1 MKDPAKLTDEE
12 KAAIAAKVKEVN
24 PGATVVVDDK
34 GNATVTTPEGKTAV
48 IPGKDLVKSQAD
60 AAKPNAGNDI
70 VKPADKTVVA
80 NLEKLT
86 DAEKKAIAAK
96 VKEVNPGAT
105 VVVDDKGNAT
115 VTTPEGKTAVILGKD
130 LVKTEADTAKP
141 NAGNDIVKPADKTL
155 VKDPAKLT
163 DEEKAA
169 IAAKV
174 KEVNS
179 DATVVVDDKGNATV
193 TTPEGKTAVIPGKDL
208 VKSQEDA
215 AKPNAGNDIV
225 KPADKTL
232 VKDPAK
238 LTDEEKAAIAAK
250 VKEVNPGAT
259 VVVDDKGNATVTT
272 PEGKTAVIPGK
283 DLVKSQADAAKPN
296 AGNDIVKP
304 ADKTV
309 VANLEKLTDAEKK
322 AIAAK
327 VKEVNPGATVAVDDK
342 GNATVTTPEGK
353 TAVIPGKDLV
363 KTEADATK
371 PNAGNDIVKPADK
384 TLVKD
389 PAKLTDAEKEAISA
403 RVKEVNP
410 GATVVVDDKG
420 NATVTTPEGKT
431 AVIPGK
437 DLVKSQEDAAKPNA
451 GNDIVKP
458 ADKTLVKDPAKLT
471 DEEKAAIATKVKEVN
486 PGATVVVD
494 DKGNATVT
502 TKEGKTAVIPGKDL
516 IKTEADTAKPNAGN
530 DIVKP
535 ADKTLVKDPAKL
547 TDEEKA
553 AIAAKVKEVNPD
565 ATVVVDDKGNATV
578 TTKEGKTAVIP
589 GKDLVKTEVDLGKE
603 NAGNDIN
610 TPTART
616 AVANKDALTDE
627 EKEAVKKA
635 VEAVNPGATVVV
647 DDKGNATVTTKD
659 GKVAVISASKLVIP
673 VDKVTDAA
681 AQSGINTPA
690 TRTLVANK
698 DSLTPEEI
706 AKIKAAVEAVNLG
719 AIVVVDAKG
728 NATVTTKDGVTA
740 TISAEQLVKDEKD
753 VAAKNNGENINL
765 DFEKQTVADLDNLT
779 DADKAG
785 AKDKILAANPD
796 AAEVIF
802 DAKGNATVILKDGK
816 TYTILAK
823 DIFKKAEEQVPS
835 RTASQEI
842 NFPEKVQVGDTMNLT
857 DEEKEAVKQALI
869 KANPELKEA
878 KITVSATGET
888 TIVYPDGRVVV
899 IPAEKL
905 VVAKGSNGQSNND
918 NGGNKEDNST
928 NVSRENNGASTGNTS
943 NSELGQR
950 LAKTGTTE
958 TNTGLAGLGLAILGG
973 LLAVRRRKNDKN

>member
-1 MKDPAKLTDEE
+1 M
-12 KAAIAAKVKEVN
+12 KEVN
-24 PGATVVVDDK
+24 PNSTVVVDDK

-48 IPGKDLVKSQAD
+48 IPGKDLVKTDED
-60 AAKPNAGNDI
+60 AVKPNAGND
-70 VKPADKTVVA
+70 V
-80 NLEKLT
+80 
-86 DAEKKAIAAK
+86 
-96 VKEVNPGAT
+96 
-105 VVVDDKGNAT
+105 
-115 VTTPEGKTAVILGKD
+115 
-130 LVKTEADTAKP
+130 
-141 NAGNDIVKPADKTL
+141 
-155 VKDPAKLT
+155 
-163 DEEKAA
+163 
-169 IAAKV
+169 
-174 KEVNS
+174 
-179 DATVVVDDKGNATV
+179 
-193 TTPEGKTAVIPGKDL
+193 
-208 VKSQEDA
+208 
-215 AKPNAGNDIV
+215 V

-250 VKEVNPGAT
+250 VKEVNPDST

-272 PEGKTAVIPGK
+272 
-283 DLVKSQADAAKPN
+283 L
-296 AGNDIVKP
+296 
-304 ADKTV
+304 
-309 VANLEKLTDAEKK
+309 
-322 AIAAK
+322 
-327 VKEVNPGATVAVDDK
+327 
-342 GNATVTTPEGK
+342 EGK

-363 KTEADATK
+363 KTEADAT
-371 PNAGNDIVKPADK
+371 
-384 TLVKD
+384 
-389 PAKLTDAEKEAISA
+389 
-403 RVKEVNP
+403 
-410 GATVVVDDKG
+410 
-420 NATVTTPEGKT
+420 
-431 AVIPGK
+431 
-437 DLVKSQEDAAKPNA
+437 KPNA

-578 TTKEGKTAVIP
+578 TTKDGKTAVIP

-647 DDKGNATVTTKD
+647 DDKGNTTVTTKN
-659 GKVAVISASKLVIP
+659 GKVAVIPASKLVIP

-706 AKIKAAVEAVNLG
+706 AKIKAAVEAVNPG

-740 TISAEQLVKDEKD
+740 TISAEQLVKDAKD

-765 DFEKQTVADLDNLT
+765 DFEKQVVADLDNLT

-842 NFPEKVQVGDTMNLT
+842 NSPEKVQVGDTMNLT

-918 NGGNKEDNST
+918 NGGNKEDNPT

>member
-12 KAAIAAKVKEVN
+12 KAAIVAKVKEVN
-24 PGATVVVDDK
+24 P
-34 GNATVTTPEGKTAV
+34 
-48 IPGKDLVKSQAD
+48 
-60 AAKPNAGNDI
+60 
-70 VKPADKTVVA
+70 
-80 NLEKLT
+80 
-86 DAEKKAIAAK
+86 
-96 VKEVNPGAT
+96 
-105 VVVDDKGNAT
+105 
-115 VTTPEGKTAVILGKD
+115 
-130 LVKTEADTAKP
+130 
-141 NAGNDIVKPADKTL
+141 
-155 VKDPAKLT
+155 
-163 DEEKAA
+163 
-169 IAAKV
+169 
-174 KEVNS
+174 

-208 VKSQEDA
+208 VKTEVDA
-215 AKPNAGNDIV
+215 AKPNAGNDIVKPADKTLVKDPSALTDEEKAAIAAKVKEVNPNSTVVVDDKGNATVTTPEGKTAVIPGKDLVKTDEDAVKPNAGNDVV

-250 VKEVNPGAT
+250 VKEVNPDST

-272 PEGKTAVIPGK
+272 
-283 DLVKSQADAAKPN
+283 L
-296 AGNDIVKP
+296 
-304 ADKTV
+304 
-309 VANLEKLTDAEKK
+309 
-322 AIAAK
+322 
-327 VKEVNPGATVAVDDK
+327 
-342 GNATVTTPEGK
+342 EGK

-363 KTEADATK
+363 KTEADAT
-371 PNAGNDIVKPADK
+371 
-384 TLVKD
+384 
-389 PAKLTDAEKEAISA
+389 
-403 RVKEVNP
+403 
-410 GATVVVDDKG
+410 
-420 NATVTTPEGKT
+420 
-431 AVIPGK
+431 
-437 DLVKSQEDAAKPNA
+437 KPNA

-578 TTKEGKTAVIP
+578 TTKDGKTAVIP

-647 DDKGNATVTTKD
+647 DDKGNTTVTTKN
-659 GKVAVISASKLVIP
+659 GKVAVIPASKLVIP

-706 AKIKAAVEAVNLG
+706 AKIKAAVEAVNPG

-740 TISAEQLVKDEKD
+740 TISAEQLVKDAKD

-765 DFEKQTVADLDNLT
+765 DFEKQVVADLDNLT

-842 NFPEKVQVGDTMNLT
+842 NSPEKVQVGDTMNLT

-918 NGGNKEDNST
+918 NGGNKEDNPT